1 MRDETPNQKSIP
13 AETMR
18 SFAAECRRYIKLEK
32 DAAMLIAD
40 SLIYSYL
47 WVHTFHGIIRL
58 FWYSERILSGAT
70 RISNEPEWEVDAGCI
85 GFLPSNASASMA
97 PWGGV
102 DRLVSNNSWS
112 LSAHAG
118 NFTCFILDISNS
130 AVARGV
136 LLHAKATSKLT
147 P

>member
-47 WVHTFHGIIRL
+47 WAHTFHGIIRL

-70 RISNEPEWEVDAGCI
+70 RISNEPEWEVD
-85 GFLPSNASASMA
+85 S
-97 PWGGV
+97 GGLAV
-102 DRLVSNNSWS
+102 LNGHDGLV
-112 LSAHAG
+112 
-118 NFTCFILDISNS
+118 
-130 AVARGV
+130 
-136 LLHAKATSKLT
+136 
-147 P
+147 

>member
-47 WVHTFHGIIRL
+47 WAHTFHGIIRL

-70 RISNEPEWEVDAGCI
+70 RISNEPEWEVDAG
-85 GFLPSNASASMA
+85 GLAVLN
-97 PWGGV
+97 GHDG
-102 DRLVSNNSWS
+102 LV
-112 LSAHAG
+112 
-118 NFTCFILDISNS
+118 
-130 AVARGV
+130 
-136 LLHAKATSKLT
+136 
-147 P
+147 